1 MTKIEWVQ
9 NQDGTKGHTWNPT
22 TGCTK
27 ISPGCKH
34 CYAETMAK
42 RLQAMGVKGY
52 EKGFELKVHNERL
65 MQPLKRKK
73 ATTYFVNSMSDLFHE
88 NVPDSFIEQVFEV
101 IRQTPQHTYQIL
113 TKRAE
118 RMADFCNTQ
127 LVPENAWLGVSVEDK
142 NYGLPRIDIL
152 RNIDVPIRFL
162 SIEPLLEGLGAIDLS
177 GIHWVIVGGESGP
190 KARQMKLKWVTDIKN
205 QCSQARVPLFIKQ
218 MGSYWARNHSK
229 KGKGNDMSEWDKELK
244 YFWAWAKVVI
254 PQAKKR
260 CGKIAYID
268 LFAGTGS
275 YKDGTKSTPIL
286 VLERAIQDKD
296 MQEMLVT
303 IFNDVNLIHTQT
315 LQNAINAIP
324 NIETLKHKP
333 QIINQ
338 EVGENIVNIFED
350 INLLPTLFFVDPW
363 GYKGLS
369 LRLINSVLKNW
380 GCDCIFFFNYNR
392 INMGLTNEII
402 KEHID
407 ALFGEKRAEILRTKL
422 NALSPSERELTIVE
436 EITQALQDEK
446 GKYVLPFILKLITR
460 KCLLNLNV
468 KAEL

>member
-1 MTKIEWVQ
+1 MNDNVFFDESTEQSQV
-9 NQDGTKGHTWNPT
+9 
-22 TGCTK
+22 
-27 ISPGCKH
+27 
-34 CYAETMAK
+34 
-42 RLQAMGVKGY
+42 
-52 EKGFELKVHNERL
+52 
-65 MQPLKRKK
+65 K
-73 ATTYFVNSMSDLFHE
+73 AT
-88 NVPDSFIEQVFEV
+88 
-101 IRQTPQHTYQIL
+101 
-113 TKRAE
+113 
-118 RMADFCNTQ
+118 
-127 LVPENAWLGVSVEDK
+127 
-142 NYGLPRIDIL
+142 
-152 RNIDVPIRFL
+152 
-162 SIEPLLEGLGAIDLS
+162 
-177 GIHWVIVGGESGP
+177 IV
-190 KARQMKLKWVTDIKN
+190 A
-205 QCSQARVPLFIKQ
+205 
-218 MGSYWARNHSK
+218 
-229 KGKGNDMSEWDKELK
+229 K

-286 VLERAIQDKD
+286 VLERAIQDK
-296 MQEMLVT
+296 
-303 IFNDVNLIHTQT
+303 
-315 LQNAINAIP
+315 
-324 NIETLKHKP
+324 IETLKHKP

-446 GKYVLPFILKLITR
+446 GKYVLPFCFKNERCNRTSHHLIFVTKHIKGYEIMKEIMAKESSNKEQGVSVFEYNPATQNQPLLFELSR
-460 KCLLNLNV
+460 PLDDLAKTLLNQFAGCTMTM
-468 KAEL
+468 KAAS

>member
-1 MTKIEWVQ
+1 MNDNVFFDESTEQSQV
-9 NQDGTKGHTWNPT
+9 
-22 TGCTK
+22 
-27 ISPGCKH
+27 
-34 CYAETMAK
+34 
-42 RLQAMGVKGY
+42 
-52 EKGFELKVHNERL
+52 
-65 MQPLKRKK
+65 K
-73 ATTYFVNSMSDLFHE
+73 AT
-88 NVPDSFIEQVFEV
+88 
-101 IRQTPQHTYQIL
+101 
-113 TKRAE
+113 
-118 RMADFCNTQ
+118 
-127 LVPENAWLGVSVEDK
+127 
-142 NYGLPRIDIL
+142 
-152 RNIDVPIRFL
+152 
-162 SIEPLLEGLGAIDLS
+162 
-177 GIHWVIVGGESGP
+177 IV
-190 KARQMKLKWVTDIKN
+190 A
-205 QCSQARVPLFIKQ
+205 
-218 MGSYWARNHSK
+218 
-229 KGKGNDMSEWDKELK
+229 K

-446 GKYVLPFILKLITR
+446 GKYVLPFCFKNERCNRTSHHLIFVTKHIKGYEIMKEIMAKESSNKEQGVPVFEYNPATQNQPLLFELSR
-460 KCLLNLNV
+460 PLDDLAKTLLNQFAGCTMTMKAVYEQHHIGRRYIKANYKKVLTQLEREGRIITNPPANKRIKRKGEVTFSDNV
-468 KAEL
+468 RVTFPVIGDVAKPVNQIQEHLF